1 MCELHRVGQRSHLEV
16 ELRRLG
22 FTLGLNLKHETL
34 FLFKLLDSYLMQI
47 RCFFFFLYKT
57 AQSLQVKAIFRTAE
71 QVFMNV
77 AEHFISLLI
86 PQCHSLSNTSVAR
99 LQLTNQSQ

>member
-47 RCFFFFLYKT
+47 HFFFPLQNGSKST
-57 AQSLQVKAIFRTAE
+57 SQS
-71 QVFMNV
+71 
-77 AEHFISLLI
+77 HF
-86 PQCHSLSNTSVAR
+86 QDC
-99 LQLTNQSQ
+99 

>member
-47 RCFFFFLYKT
+47 RCFFFSFTKRLKVYKSKPFSGLLNR
-57 AQSLQVKAIFRTAE
+57 SL
-71 QVFMNV
+71 
-77 AEHFISLLI
+77 
-86 PQCHSLSNTSVAR
+86 
-99 LQLTNQSQ
+99 

>member
-47 RCFFFFLYKT
+47 HFFFPFTKRLKVYKSKPFSGLLNR
-57 AQSLQVKAIFRTAE
+57 SL
-71 QVFMNV
+71 
-77 AEHFISLLI
+77 
-86 PQCHSLSNTSVAR
+86 
-99 LQLTNQSQ
+99 